1 MIPVDT
7 QRNPGA
13 RRRASFAPARHTA
26 RKSPRRRILTAMALA
41 PVAFVIPTGT
51 ASAAAAVP
59 PTLPATLVTVAFA
72 TPVGPYSI
80 PNTDNIEVTLR
91 AEGLVAPRQ
100 SRFGNDG
107 PEANGAT
114 ETEQQ
119 DAGKVVKLRSSV
131 ANGQNGI
138 ANHRDAVSKG
148 LAWVIIAVVALELIS
163 RMLQH
168 AWRNRKLWLPHVL
181 LTLLAAGIVGY
192 LHATA
197 IELYAAAALV
207 GLGLGVLVQLVGK
220 KKRDGGNADSSKTDA
235 MPDNMEALRQC
246 QEDFEFELRALV
258 DRFGD
263 RVDIVA
269 EKLKRDI
276 VSGADSSSDRSP
288 TQ

>member
-26 RKSPRRRILTAMALA
+26 RKPPRRRILTAMALA

-107 PEANGAT
+107 PEANDCA
-114 ETEQQ
+114 ETEPDSAAWSVKFQRFIT
-119 DAGKVVKLRSSV
+119 KLRPTLSRIF
-131 ANGQNGI
+131 AGI
-138 ANHRDAVSKG
+138 
-148 LAWVIIAVVALELIS
+148 VIIAVALELIS
-163 RMLQH
+163 RTLQYFG
-168 AWRNRKLWLPHVL
+168 RKAKRRRWVPHVVS
-181 LTLLAAGIVGY
+181 TLSAIVVAAY
-192 LHATA
+192 LHLGKGVAA
-197 IELYAAAALV
+197 IELYAAAAL
-207 GLGLGVLVQLVGK
+207 LGIGPVVLVQLVGTK
-220 KKRDGGNADSSKTDA
+220 KGDGGKTDSSETDA
-235 MPDNMEALRQC
+235 MPDDMEALREC

-263 RVDIVA
+263 RVDFVA
-269 EKLKRDI
+269 EKLKRDLA
-276 VSGADSSSDRSP
+276 SDPDSSSDRSP